1 MDVSLPGTG
10 KMVRVLK
17 AVTNPR
23 NMSDL
28 SVVIRESGVSA
39 NRCEDTETRIAELA
53 AGRRQQAEKKEL
65 MRKTASCWLLAVR

>member
-28 SVVIRESGVSA
+28 SVVITKSGVSA
-39 NRCEDTETRIAELA
+39 NQCEDTETRIAELA
-53 AGRRQQAEKKEL
+53 AGRRQQAEKKN
-65 MRKTASCWLLAVR
+65 